1 MKFSII
7 TVSYNAVSTIE
18 STLLS
23 IYSQT
28 YQDYEHIIV
37 DGGSSD
43 GTVDIIRKYED
54 RIAYWISEPDK
65 GVYDAMNK
73 AVKQAKGDWLLFL
86 NSDDTFYGEDVLN
99 QLAKEMTSSN
109 TIYYG
114 NVMREP
120 IHELSGGVF
129 DRKRLCMANIC
140 HQAILYPKSVFGKYA
155 YDLTYKLYADWNL
168 NIKCMGDPDFHF
180 HFLDITISNYNING
194 LSSSG
199 DDSRFKNDFD
209 RIIGENFGGRY
220 CAYLMYLRAM
230 KYLYLLY
237 LRIVNPEAIA
247 NVQSIY

>member
-7 TVSYNAVSTIE
+7 TVSYNVASTIE
-18 STLLS
+18 RTLLS

-86 NSDDTFYGEDVLN
+86 NSDDTFYSEDVLN
-99 QLAKEMTSSN
+99 QLASQMTSSN
-109 TIYYG
+109 TIYHG

-120 IHELSGGVF
+120 MHDLYGGSF
-129 DRKRLCMANIC
+129 DRKRLCEANIC
-140 HQAILYPKSVFGKYA
+140 HQAIFYPKSVFRKYS
-155 YDLTYKLYADWNL
+155 YDLAYKLYADWNL
-168 NIKCMGDPDFHF
+168 NIKCMGDSDFHF
-180 HFLDITISNYNING
+180 RFIDITISNYNVNG
-194 LSSSG
+194 LSSRR
-199 DDSRFKNDFD
+199 DDYRFQRDFGKVIKD
-209 RIIGENFGGRY
+209 NFGLFYR
-220 CAYLMYLRAM
+220 AYLSYLRV
-230 KYLYLLY
+230 KKNLYLLF
-237 LRIVNPEAIA
+237 LRIVRPDKIA
-247 NVQSIY
+247 EIWTIY